1 MFGKILIANRGE
13 IALRVIRACQEL
25 GIRTVLAHST
35 RDAGSQPARQAD
47 ETVCVGPAPAKRS
60 YLHVAAILQA
70 AVNTG
75 AQAIHPGYG
84 FLSEDADFA
93 DACRST
99 GITLIGPPPEVM
111 AELGSKVSARKL
123 MSRAGLPLLPGATD
137 PLDLA
142 AAVDLGTRIGFPLVI
157 KAAAG
162 GGGRGMGV
170 ARDARALPGVFRGT
184 QAAAAT
190 LFGDARVYAERYLG
204 RARHVEVQIL
214 ADQYGQVVHLG
225 ERDCTMQR
233 RHQKLIEESP
243 APALPAE
250 FVGRIREAAVIGAHA
265 AGYQGAGTFEF
276 LVARAEADA
285 DEVNGASEASEFYFM
300 EVNCRIQVEHP
311 VTEMVTGIDLVAEQI
326 RIAAGEPLRM
336 TQRDITL
343 NGTAI
348 ECRINAEDP
357 RRHFSPA
364 PGVVTN
370 LSLPAGPFIR
380 VDTHAYPGYLI
391 PPEYDS
397 MIAKIISWAPDRD
410 TAIARMRRALGET
423 VVRGDGIHT
432 TAGFLNRLIDSP
444 EFRSATHTTS
454 HIDNLAEGR
463 SILILPEARVL
474 VPALNSYL
482 NSCLIASGHAG
493 KEHPPCRSC

>member
-1 MFGKILIANRGE
+1 MFSKILIANRGE
-13 IALRVIRACQEL
+13 IALRVIRTCQEL
-25 GIRTVLAHST
+25 GIRTVLVHSA
-35 RDAGSQPARQAD
+35 RDSDSQPARLAD
-47 ETVCVGPAPAKRS
+47 ETVCIGPPPAKRS
-60 YLHVAAILQA
+60 YLRAAAILQA

-93 DACRST
+93 SACQVT
-99 GITLIGPPPEVM
+99 GITLIGPPADVM
-111 AELGSKVSARKL
+111 AQLGGKVTARKL
-123 MSRAGLPLLPGATD
+123 MSRAGLPLLPGAAD
-137 PLDLA
+137 PLDLSSA
-142 AAVDLGTRIGFPLVI
+142 AELSARIGFPLLV

-170 ARDARALPGVFRGT
+170 AWDADALPAVFRTT

-190 LFGDARVYAERYLG
+190 LFGDARVYAERYLA

-225 ERDCTMQR
+225 ERDCSMQR
-233 RHQKLIEESP
+233 RYQKLIEESP
-243 APALPAE
+243 APALPPSLT
-250 FVGRIREAAVIGAHA
+250 GRIREAAVAGARA

-276 LVARAEADA
+276 LVERSGEGGD
-285 DEVNGASEASEFYFM
+285 FYFM

-326 RIAAGEPLRM
+326 RVAAGEPLRLA
-336 TQRDITL
+336 QRDITL

-357 RRHFSPA
+357 YRQFAPT
-364 PGVVTN
+364 PGVITD
-370 LSLPAGPFIR
+370 LGLPAGPFIR

-397 MIAKIISWAPDRD
+397 MIAKVIAWGADRD

-423 VVRGDGIHT
+423 FAHGNGIHT
-432 TAGFLNRLIDSP
+432 TASFLSDLIESR
-444 EFRSATHTTS
+444 EFRSATHSTS
-454 HIDNLAEGR
+454 HVDEMM
-463 SILILPEARVL
+463 
-474 VPALNSYL
+474 
-482 NSCLIASGHAG
+482 
-493 KEHPPCRSC
+493 K